1 MLRNDILY
9 EILLLSL
16 SDSTHTVRFRCG
28 LRHARFVGFCK
39 LDLAARYLIANGSTF
54 AVLDTDQNNYNA
66 CSILK
71 LGAFTRARLSFCGS
85 AFY

>member
-28 LRHARFVGFCK
+28 LRRARFVKFCR
-39 LDLAARYLIANGSTF
+39 LTSVARCLIASKSTF
-54 AVLDTDQNNYNA
+54 TILDTDQNSYMHV
-66 CSILK
+66 L
-71 LGAFTRARLSFCGS
+71 F
-85 AFY
+85 